1 MKRTQLTAVLLV
13 AALFFSGVVVGALAH
28 RYYESSVVL
37 AKPSESLRQR
47 YVSDMRT
54 KLTLSPEQVNKLEVI
69 LDDTKAKT
77 KAVREQYHPAI
88 AKIKEE
94 QVERVKSI
102 LSPTQ
107 VTAYEQLVQ
116 ERERRFR
123 ENEERDRQ
131 EDQRRAAA
139 RQRQVAP

>member
-1 MKRTQLTAVLLV
+1 
-13 AALFFSGVVVGALAH
+13 
-28 RYYESSVVL
+28 
-37 AKPSESLRQR
+37 
-47 YVSDMRT
+47 VSDMRT